1 MVSLDSL
8 SDDIIGCISRHLG
21 NTESGILD
29 IVALSTTNSKL
40 SKIFNDDELVRFI
53 LTEIKP
59 SKVECF
65 MYLNLIKET
74 KWESLKL
81 KYTLY
86 NPDLEYYLRLEYYDI
101 ILKNTFELTIENL
114 DENMESFEYSNQLIN
129 FSNLKKLTFKNC
141 PFFNEFPIL
150 PINITCLEFI
160 NCEHLYW
167 NNKRQNL
174 NKTESLYFENCPC
187 IGKFPIL
194 PNLKKLSICNC
205 FGCLDNIKYMNLDYF
220 KLKNNNYNDFDLNCK
235 LLENIPNIELT
246 RICINSIINISS
258 CFKKVVN
265 LSIIGSYGI
274 TDISGLENLK
284 SLKVSSCYELNR
296 ISNLKNLEKLHIHNC
311 NKLENLDILNDF
323 DKLKDIKVTGNPNI
337 ENQLDLIKL
346 KLENKKLK
354 LENEKLKKENQ
365 KLKLENQ
372 KLKLQKQ

>member
-1 MVSLDSL
+1 MISLDSL
-8 SDDIIGCISRHLG
+8 SGDIIGGISRHLG

-29 IVALSTTNSKL
+29 IVALSNTNSKL
-40 SKIFNDDELVRFI
+40 SKIFNDDELVHFI

-86 NPDLEYYLRLEYYDI
+86 NPYSEYYIRLEYYDI
-101 ILKNTFELTIENL
+101 LLKNTVELTIENL
-114 DENMESFEYSNQLIN
+114 EYFEYLNELIN

-141 PFFNEFPIL
+141 LFINEFPIL
-150 PINITCLEFI
+150 PINILCLEFI
-160 NCEHLYW
+160 NCENLYW
-167 NNKRQNL
+167 NNNIKNL
-174 NKTESLYFENCPC
+174 SKTESLYFENCPC

-220 KLKNNNYNDFDLNCK
+220 KLKNNNYNVFDLNCK
-235 LLENIPNIELT
+235 LFENIPNIELT
-246 RICINSIINISS
+246 RICVNSIINISS

-265 LSIIGSYGI
+265 LSIIRSYGI
-274 TDISGLENLK
+274 TDISGLDNLK

-311 NKLENLDILNDF
+311 NKLENLDNLNDF
-323 DKLKDIKVTGNPNI
+323 DKLKDIKVTGNSNI
-337 ENQLDLIKL
+337 ENQHNLIKL
-346 KLENKKLK
+346 KLENQKFKK
-354 LENEKLKKENQ
+354 ENEKLKKENE

>member
-1 MVSLDSL
+1 MISLDSL
-8 SDDIIGCISRHLG
+8 SGDIIGCISRHLG

-40 SKIFNDDELVRFI
+40 SKIFNDDDLVRFI
-53 LTEIKP
+53 LNEIKP
-59 SKVECF
+59 CKLECF
-65 MYLNLIKET
+65 MYLNLIKAT
-74 KWESLKL
+74 KWEPVKL
-81 KYTLY
+81 KYNLY
-86 NPDLEYYLRLEYYDI
+86 NPYSEYYIRLEYYDI
-101 ILKNTFELTIENL
+101 LLKNTVELTIEN
-114 DENMESFEYSNQLIN
+114 FEYFEYLNELIN

-141 PFFNEFPIL
+141 PFINEFPIL
-150 PINITCLEFI
+150 PINIPCLEFI
-160 NCEHLYW
+160 NCENLYW
-167 NNKRQNL
+167 NNNIQNL

-220 KLKNNNYNDFDLNCK
+220 KLKNNNYNVFDLNCK

-246 RICINSIINISS
+246 RICVNSIINISS

-265 LSIIGSYGI
+265 LSIIRSYGI
-274 TDISGLENLK
+274 TDISGLDNLK

-311 NKLENLDILNDF
+311 NKLENLDNLNDF

-346 KLENKKLK
+346 KLENKKFKNENKKLK
-354 LENEKLKKENQ
+354 LENQ

>member
-1 MVSLDSL
+1 MISLDSL
-8 SDDIIGCISRHLG
+8 SGDIIGCISRHLG
-21 NTESGILD
+21 NTESGIID

-86 NPDLEYYLRLEYYDI
+86 NPYSEYYIRLEYYDI
-101 ILKNTFELTIENL
+101 ILKNTIELTIENL
-114 DENMESFEYSNQLIN
+114 EYFEYLNELIN
-129 FSNLKKLTFKNC
+129 FSNLKKLTFINC
-141 PFFNEFPIL
+141 PFINEFPIL
-150 PINITCLEFI
+150 PINIPCLEFI
-160 NCEHLYW
+160 NCDNLYW
-167 NNKRQNL
+167 NNNIKNL
-174 NKTESLYFENCPC
+174 SKTESLYFENCPC

-220 KLKNNNYNDFDLNCK
+220 KLKNNNYNVFDLNCK

-246 RICINSIINISS
+246 RICVNSIINISS

-265 LSIIGSYGI
+265 LSIIRSYGI
-274 TDISGLENLK
+274 TDISGLDNLK

-311 NKLENLDILNDF
+311 NKLENLDNLNDF

-346 KLENKKLK
+346 KLENKKFKNENKKLK
-354 LENEKLKKENQ
+354 LENQ